1 MDETE
6 VRWVIKFLEMHGIA
20 AKQIHDE
27 ICSVYNDVCQL
38 YDTAKS
44 WKSHSQKGQSSTH
57 NEKNNGRPSIADDAS
72 NIAMAKAKISLT
84 GA

>member
-27 ICSVYNDVCQL
+27 ICSVYNEEEEL
-38 YDTAKS
+38 EKS
-44 WKSHSQKGQSSTH
+44 FSKGTKQHSQ
-57 NEKNNGRPSIADDAS
+57 
-72 NIAMAKAKISLT
+72 
-84 GA
+84 